1 MSLLVS
7 FAGQNYRSHAPP
19 LPPPPFSLLSLP
31 LFPSSPSSF
40 ISLIPS
46 CPHPSQDEAFTLWQ
60 THWGNIYPPGSESRK
75 MIEHF
80 QNTYYLVN
88 LVDNDYVKG
97 NVLFQVV
104 NDVLERMGKPRRPSS
119 TLDPTNE
126 CQEKPPSSGT
136 H

>member
-1 MSLLVS
+1 
-7 FAGQNYRSHAPP
+7 
-19 LPPPPFSLLSLP
+19 
-31 LFPSSPSSF
+31 
-40 ISLIPS
+40 
-46 CPHPSQDEAFTLWQ
+46 
-60 THWGNIYPPGSESRK
+60 

-119 TLDPTNE
+119 TLDPMNE
-126 CQEKPPSSGT
+126 CQEEPQSSGT

>member
-1 MSLLVS
+1 
-7 FAGQNYRSHAPP
+7 
-19 LPPPPFSLLSLP
+19 
-31 LFPSSPSSF
+31 
-40 ISLIPS
+40 
-46 CPHPSQDEAFTLWQ
+46 
-60 THWGNIYPPGSESRK
+60 

>member
-1 MSLLVS
+1 
-7 FAGQNYRSHAPP
+7 
-19 LPPPPFSLLSLP
+19 
-31 LFPSSPSSF
+31 
-40 ISLIPS
+40 
-46 CPHPSQDEAFTLWQ
+46 
-60 THWGNIYPPGSESRK
+60 

-119 TLDPTNE
+119 ALDPTNE
-126 CQEKPPSSGT
+126 CQEEPQSSGT